1 MLVTMMTD
9 PLAEKPAMEY
19 NTPGM
24 YYFDYNILK
33 EYSLKAALLPSEA
46 KVINQPESFWR
57 TYSNQIMKDSTGR
70 IVGIVENDQF
80 HFAGKDS
87 FQFFFPWL
95 PSIFFIQL
103 QGGYMLNT
111 DAAAIAVLKILL
123 NVFIVFSPFSMCCVL
138 FVLRLFIRRSSIGSP
153 PVINK
158 KAVFWISPE
167 TTLIAVPL

>member
-1 MLVTMMTD
+1 MAMT
-9 PLAEKPAMEY
+9 
-19 NTPGM
+19 
-24 YYFDYNILK
+24 
-33 EYSLKAALLPSEA
+33 
-46 KVINQPESFWR
+46 
-57 TYSNQIMKDSTGR
+57 
-70 IVGIVENDQF
+70 
-80 HFAGKDS
+80 
-87 FQFFFPWL
+87 
-95 PSIFFIQL
+95 IFFAAAVAAAEEDDVVVDAAVEEHAV
-103 QGGYMLNT
+103 MLNT